1 VEMKTLY
8 DILFIDKN
16 WSDYMNVIIYFSLSK
31 NLNSKKIAST
41 YEGDIF
47 EIVSKEKKYKSA
59 FVNMFIYGY
68 KTVKNKDV
76 NFEMP
81 NIDFDKYDNVILVSP
96 VWAGRVNLFMR
107 KYLEETKFFNKNVKL
122 VGSCDGGYK
131 SYFKSFKGLL
141 DESNDV
147 IEEVIY
153 VKGKR
158 I

>member
-1 VEMKTLY
+1 
-8 DILFIDKN
+8 
-16 WSDYMNVIIYFSLSK
+16 MNAVIYFSLSK

-47 EIVSKEKKYKSA
+47 ELVNKEKLHKSL
-59 FVNMFIYGY
+59 FINMFIYGY
-68 KTVKNKDV
+68 KTMKNKDV
-76 NFEMP
+76 KFDVP
-81 NIDFDKYDNVILVSP
+81 VIDFDKYDNIILVSP

-107 KYLEETKFFNKNVKL
+107 KYLEKTKFKNKNIIL

-131 SYFKSFKGLL
+131 NYFKSFNGLI
-141 DESNDV
+141 DESNKV